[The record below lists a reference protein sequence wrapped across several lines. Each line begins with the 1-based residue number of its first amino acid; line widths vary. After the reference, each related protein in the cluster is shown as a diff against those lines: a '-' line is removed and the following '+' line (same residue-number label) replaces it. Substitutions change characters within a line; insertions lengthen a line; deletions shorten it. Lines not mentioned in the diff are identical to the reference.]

1 MLHSSKPMKTAEI
14 ICTGSEL
21 LIGTS
26 VDTNSVFLSNRLQEL
41 GIGVRYKTI
50 VGDERKEIKEVVG
63 HALGRVDLVV
73 LSGGLGPTVDDLTR
87 NVVAELTG
95 KELIFHQEI
104 YDKILARIRRV
115 HSGRIMPEAV
125 KSQAYVPEGADYFLN
140 LNGTAPGLGIEF
152 KAKIIIALPGP
163 PRELKPMWDE
173 DVRDWLKKQYPGEQ
187 KVVCR
192 VLRTCGVPESIV
204 DEKINHLFRTSENPK
219 IGVCANPGMVD
230 IRLVG
235 WGDSEKEAI
244 NKIVI
249 VEDEIRQIL
258 GDVIFGVD
266 NDTLESVV
274 GKLLKKKGW
283 HLSLAESCTGGYIAN
298 RITNIPGSSEYFDL
312 SVVTYSNRAKIELLK
327 VPELVLEKHGAVS
340 EETAKAMAQG
350 IQAISKADVAI
361 AVTGIAGPTG
371 GTPEKP
377 VGLVY
382 ISLADKEG
390 CVGCKKYNFVGE
402 RELIKY
408 RTSQE
413 ALDSLRRY
421 LLT

>member
-1 MLHSSKPMKTAEI
+1 MKTAEI

-26 VDTNSVFLSNRLQEL
+26 VDTNSVFLSNRLQKL

-50 VGDERKEIKEVVG
+50 VGDERTEIKQVVL
-63 HALGRVDLVV
+63 HALSRVDLIV

-87 NVVAELTG
+87 NVLAEMIG

-104 YDKILARIRRV
+104 YGKILVRIRKV
-115 HSGRIMPEAV
+115 HTGRLFPETV

-140 LNGTAPGLGIEF
+140 KNGTAPGLGIEY
-152 KAKIIIALPGP
+152 KEKIIIALPGP
-163 PRELKPMWDE
+163 PRELKPMWDN
-173 DVRDWLKKQYPGEQ
+173 DVQGWLKKKYPGEQ
-187 KVVCR
+187 KVMCR

-204 DEKINHLFRTSENPK
+204 DDKINHLFRTSENPK

-235 WGDSEKEAI
+235 WGDTEEEVKTKVS
-244 NKIVI
+244 V
-249 VEDEIRQIL
+249 VENEIRQIL
-258 GDVIFGVD
+258 GDVIFGTD
-266 NDTLESVV
+266 HDTLESIV
-274 GKLLKKKGW
+274 GELLRKKSW
-283 HLSLAESCTGGYIAN
+283 HLSLAESCTGGTIAN
-298 RITNIPGSSEYFDL
+298 RITNIPGSSDYFDR

-327 VPELVLEKHGAVS
+327 VPESVIDRYGAVS
-340 EETAKAMAQG
+340 EETARAMVCG
-350 IQAISKADVAI
+350 IQTLSKTEVAI

-382 ISLADKEG
+382 IAIAREDGTVS
-390 CVGCKKYNFVGE
+390 CKKYNFVGE
-402 RELIKY
+402 RELIKF
-408 RTSQE
+408 RTTQE

-421 LLT
+421 LLSVH